1 MFAAPNI
8 IFYIKKKKE
17 ESLQSMRTV
26 TVSLV

>member
-8 IFYIKKKKE
+8 IFYIKKEE

-26 TVSLV
+26 TVSHV

>member
-8 IFYIKKKKE
+8 IFYIKKEEE